1 MHKNR
6 LAKHERENTQKAD
19 YLSFVVSE
27 LKNRKRGKISFLKKK
42 IYIYVFE
49 RR

>member
-19 YLSFVVSE
+19 HFSFVVSE
-27 LKNRKRGKISFLKKK
+27 KKLEKEEKR
-42 IYIYVFE
+42 
-49 RR
+49 